1 MNENNEKKLMRYMY
15 ITVICAIV
23 ILVAIAF
30 NGTYAFFVATV
41 TKAPGTEDA
50 TTNIQ
55 AGAIAYVTITGDT
68 DVEPIT
74 NMIPGDIVEY
84 DFTLTNNDNFAAND
98 VTIVWKDVINNFGDK
113 ENLIYTLTNTTT
125 NENIITEEMNR
136 AFPSADDEEIT
147 NTINL
152 NNLESNNFKL
162 TIIYRNDP
170 DNNQMID
177 EEGNPIDMGKDF
189 SGSIEI
195 KLNEE

>member
-1 MNENNEKKLMRYMY
+1 MNEKKMMRNMY
-15 ITVICAIV
+15 ITVICAVI

-30 NGTYAFFVATV
+30 NGTYSFFVATV

-55 AGAIAYVTITGDT
+55 AGGIAYVTITGDN
-68 DVEPIT
+68 DVVPIT
-74 NMIPGDIVEY
+74 NMIPGDKFEY
-84 DFTLTNNDNFAAND
+84 NFTLTNNDNFVAKN
-98 VTIVWKDVINNFGDK
+98 VTLVWKDVINNFGDK
-113 ENLIYTLTNTTT
+113 SNLIYTLTNTTT
-125 NENIITEEMNR
+125 NENIITEEMSK
-136 AFPSADDEEIT
+136 AFPNIDDELIT
-147 NTINL
+147 NSINL
-152 NNLESNNFKL
+152 NNLASNNFKL

-177 EEGNPIDMGKDF
+177 EEGNPIDMGKTF

>member
-1 MNENNEKKLMRYMY
+1 MDEKNEKKLMRNMY

-23 ILVAIAF
+23 VLIAVAF
-30 NGTYAFFVATV
+30 NGTYSFFVASV
-41 TKAPGTEDA
+41 EKQGGES

-55 AGAIAYVTITGDT
+55 AGGIAYVTITGDT

-74 NMIPGDIVEY
+74 NMIPGDKFEY
-84 DFTLTNNDNFAAND
+84 DFTLTNNDDFVAKNI
-98 VTIVWKDVINNFGDK
+98 TLVWKDVINNFGDK

-125 NENIITEEMNR
+125 NEKIITEEMNR
-136 AFPSADDEEIT
+136 AFPSVDDEEIT

-152 NNLESNNFKL
+152 NNLTSNNFKL

>member
-1 MNENNEKKLMRYMY
+1 MNEKKMMRNMY
-15 ITVICAIV
+15 ITVICAVI

-30 NGTYAFFVATV
+30 NGTYSFFVATV

-55 AGAIAYVTITGDT
+55 AGGIAYVTITGDN
-68 DVEPIT
+68 DVVPIT
-74 NMIPGDIVEY
+74 NMIPGDKFEY
-84 DFTLTNNDNFAAND
+84 NFTLTNNDNFVAKN
-98 VTIVWKDVINNFGDK
+98 VTLVWKDVINNFGDK
-113 ENLIYTLTNTTT
+113 SNLIYTLTNTTT
-125 NENIITEEMNR
+125 NENIITEEMSK
-136 AFPSADDEEIT
+136 AFPNIDDELIT
-147 NTINL
+147 NSINL
-152 NNLESNNFKL
+152 NNLASNNFKL

>member
-1 MNENNEKKLMRYMY
+1 MNEKKMIRTMY

-23 ILVAIAF
+23 ILIAIAF
-30 NGTYAFFVATV
+30 NGTYSFFVASIE
-41 TKAPGTEDA
+41 KQGDDS

-55 AGAIAYVTITGDT
+55 AGGIAYVTITGDT

-74 NMIPGDIVEY
+74 NMIPGDKFEY
-84 DFTLTNNDNFAAND
+84 EFTLTNNDNFEAKNI
-98 VTIVWKDVINNFGDK
+98 TLVWKDVINNFGDK
-113 ENLIYTLTNTTT
+113 TNLIYTLTNTTT

-136 AFPSADDEEIT
+136 VFPSVDDEEIT

-152 NNLESNNFKL
+152 NNLTSNNFKL